1 MKHLSHHTIAIIVAL
16 LSTLSLALAV
26 ISLPH
31 QAYAVDGT
39 DGTSGTN
46 STSQGSDGDSAPI
59 AGPVPNII
67 ITNFAYGGDSVA
79 AGSKFNLDF
88 TFQNKGQVA
97 VTNMVVTVD
106 LSLIHI

>member
-1 MKHLSHHTIAIIVAL
+1 MKHLSHRTIAIIVAL

-67 ITNFAYGGDSVA
+67 VTNFTYGGDSVA
-79 AGSKFNLDF
+79 AGASRRPRRTILMRTGMIGPKARMIRPIP
-88 TFQNKGQVA
+88 T
-97 VTNMVVTVD
+97 
-106 LSLIHI
+106 

>member
-1 MKHLSHHTIAIIVAL
+1 MKHLSHRTIAIIVAL

-67 ITNFAYGGDSVA
+67 ITNFAYGVIPWPPDPNSISTSPSRTWVRWR
-79 AGSKFNLDF
+79 
-88 TFQNKGQVA
+88 
-97 VTNMVVTVD
+97 
-106 LSLIHI
+106 

>member
-1 MKHLSHHTIAIIVAL
+1 MKHLSHRTIAIIVAL

-67 ITNFAYGGDSVA
+67 VTNFTYGGDSVA
-79 AGSKFNLDF
+79 AGADFNLDF
-88 TFQNKGQVA
+88 TFQNMGQIGRASCRERV
-97 VTNMVVTVD
+97 
-106 LSLIHI
+106 